1 MTFEDSIKRLDEIVK
16 AMEEDKL
23 SLDDALDLYKEGVE
37 LSVECKKSLEEARLQ
52 VKNLSEGENKE

>member
-52 VKNLSEGENKE
+52 VKNLSEGGNKE